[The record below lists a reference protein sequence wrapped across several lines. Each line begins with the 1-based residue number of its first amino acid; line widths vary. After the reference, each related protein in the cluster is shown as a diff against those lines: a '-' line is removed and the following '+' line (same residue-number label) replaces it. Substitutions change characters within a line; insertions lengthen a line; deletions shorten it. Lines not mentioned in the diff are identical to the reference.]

1 MSIIYNTFDFA
12 TSAMTKYT
20 LPVSDFTSMLPPNQK
35 CKIYTN
41 IKYHCGDE
49 SRDFVINIANKKVT
63 NPEVFDRINE
73 YLEKNKSRSYHFE
86 GFVSNGNGNYS
97 FYWSS

>member
-12 TSAMTKYT
+12 TCAMTKYT
-20 LPVSDFTSMLPPNQK
+20 LPVSAFTSMLPPNQK

-73 YLEKNKSRSYHFE
+73 YLEKNNSRSYHFE

-97 FYWSS
+97 FYWGS

>member
-12 TSAMTKYT
+12 TCAMTKYT
-20 LPVSDFTSMLPPNQK
+20 LSVSDFTSMLPPNQK

-49 SRDFVINIANKKVT
+49 SKDFVINITNKKVT

-73 YLEKNKSRSYHFE
+73 YLEKNNSRSYHFE